1 MHVKTYR
8 GRSAKEALDQVR
20 AELGEE
26 AVILSNKTI
35 TDNGAKVCEITAAV
49 ERSESLRDRSREDV
63 LGEALDAAEWSR
75 EWRHIKSCLL
85 SLMRPQMDPAALAP
99 RQRLSLEYL
108 EREGVDQD
116 VLLAVYRRLRAD
128 ASLSILPV
136 LQELAP
142 VRPFESKKWPQ
153 KFHALAGPHGAGKT
167 TSLVRLALREKKK
180 NPKARICLVSAD
192 QGQGKGRMVLRHYAE
207 LSGLAFR
214 EVAVRED
221 FGALVADA
229 RSFDRVFLDLP
240 GLPPG
245 ASLET
250 WLGSR
255 AMLHFE
261 DLAVHLV
268 LNPYYCPAQF
278 QAFRERYACAAVKSI
293 IWTKLDEA
301 CTFGALINLPHGS
314 GLPVSALS
322 CAPGLT
328 GSLVPARGE
337 MIWRLLFKHQLPA
350 EGLAA

>member
-8 GRSAKEALDQVR
+8 GRSAKDALDQVR

-26 AVILSNKTI
+26 AVILSNKTV
-35 TDNGAKVCEITAAV
+35 TDNGSKVCEITAAV
-49 ERSESLRDRSREDV
+49 ERSESIRSREDV
-63 LGEALDAAEWSR
+63 LGEALEAAEWTR
-75 EWRHIKSCLL
+75 EWRQIKSHLL
-85 SLMRPQMDPAALAP
+85 ALMRPQMDLSALTP

-108 EREGVDQD
+108 DREGVAQD
-116 VLLAVYRRLRAD
+116 VILAAYRRLRAD
-128 ASLSILPV
+128 AGSSILPV
-136 LQELAP
+136 LQDL
-142 VRPFESKKWPQ
+142 VSVQPFESKKWPQ
-153 KFHALAGPHGAGKT
+153 KFHAMAGPHGAGKT

-180 NPKARICLVSAD
+180 HPKARICLVSAD

-214 EVAVRED
+214 EIAVRED
-221 FGALVADA
+221 FSALVAEA
-229 RSFDRVFLDLP
+229 RSFDRVYLDLP

-250 WLGSR
+250 WLGAR

-268 LNPYYCPAQF
+268 LNPYYSPAQF
-278 QAFRERYACAAVKSI
+278 QAFRERYASAAVKSI

-301 CTFGALINLPHGS
+301 CTFGALINLPHDS

-328 GSLVPARGE
+328 GSMVPARGE

-350 EGLAA
+350 EGIAA